1 MNKNIKVKQ
10 LFHVLPASQK
20 ILFCECDANGDTVK
34 LTNSIHV
41 GDNNMYTTYMERHIC
56 YIEVSCGLMY
66 IFI

>member
-10 LFHVLPASQK
+10 LVHVLPASQK
-20 ILFCECDANGDTVK
+20 ILFCECNANGDTVK

-41 GDNNMYTTYMERHIC
+41 GDNNILPYIEKHIR
-56 YIEVSCGLMY
+56 YIEVSCGLLY